1 MTKSGDVEKTGAGN
15 GFNPAVFLQETKEE
29 LNKVVWPD
37 RQKLIGESAA
47 VILIV
52 SLSAGLIYLV
62 DQLFQWL
69 ARSIF

>member
-1 MTKSGDVEKTGAGN
+1 MTKSSEVEKPSAGS

-52 SLSAGLIYLV
+52 ALSAGLIYLV